1 MLNIIR
7 LTNNIFDDK
16 NLSEANLQVFAEK
29 HIVALTNDNPGG
41 IYTTIL
47 SDVTL
52 AYTAFF
58 GSVSNEAY
66 KKSVSEGNT
75 INMNNALKAAMDRII
90 KTEGLVKY
98 AFGENSSEYEAFFPL
113 GLSEYHN
120 APLGEIG
127 VLHTRFLQAAN
138 DFLFAQYPA
147 DVALIQQDFNL
158 FKNMRDLQ
166 LSGLNQVETSG
177 SGKREDKLKLAEQLT
192 KNALFIAMNNINK
205 PDVFDNYFDISL
217 LPIERGN
224 TTETFTGTVQPAEV
238 VNIEVEEPITS
249 PDTYI
254 TLTNRGTQ
262 PLLAGFAAS
271 ATAVPAHDA
280 RTLNPGESIRLIA
293 GSIGLSADRP
303 FLNISNPSTETG
315 LYRVKVE

>member
-47 SDVTL
+47 ADVTL
-52 AYTAFF
+52 AYNAFY
-58 GSVSNEAY
+58 GSVSNEAF
-66 KKSVSEGNT
+66 KKTISEGNT

-90 KTEGLVKY
+90 KVEGLVQY
-98 AFGENSSEYEAFFPL
+98 VYGENSSQYEAFFPL
-113 GLSEYHN
+113 GLTEYHN
-120 APLGEIG
+120 ANLGEIG
-127 VLHTRFLQAAN
+127 VLHNRFLQTAN
-138 DFLFAQYPA
+138 DFLATQYPA
-147 DVALIQQDFNL
+147 DVALIQQDFDH
-158 FKNMRDLQ
+158 FKNMRTIQ
-166 LSGLNQVETSG
+166 LNGLNQVETSG

-224 TTETFTGTVQPAEV
+224 TTETFTGSVEPADV

-254 TLTNRGTQ
+254 TLTNRGNK
-262 PLLAGFAAS
+262 PLSAGFAAS
-271 ATAVPAHDA
+271 ATAVPAHNA

-303 FLNISNPSTETG
+303 YLNIANPTDETG